1 MNAFWSGFFGQ
12 FRDCGRNA
20 GWFLFAFGGLFIG
33 MLFVAWAM
41 DNGRGDIV
49 VGCLALMTL
58 VAICFLIAAI
68 RRGLRERRHRLKFPG
83 LSEDELKKARAK
95 LAQQRGKQ
103 TRTLPVS
110 PAKLRTRPP
119 VGEVY

>member
-1 MNAFWSGFFGQ
+1 MNAFWFGFFSQ

-20 GWFLFAFGGLFIG
+20 AWFLMALGSLFVGL
-33 MLFVAWAM
+33 LFVAWAV

-49 VGCLALMTL
+49 VAGLALMGL
-58 VAICFLIAAI
+58 IAICFFIAAI
-68 RRGLRERRHRLKFPG
+68 RRGLRERRDRLKFPG
-83 LSEDELKKARAK
+83 LSEDEVKKARAK
-95 LAQQRGKQ
+95 LAQSGKQ

-110 PAKLRTRPP
+110 AAKLRTRPP